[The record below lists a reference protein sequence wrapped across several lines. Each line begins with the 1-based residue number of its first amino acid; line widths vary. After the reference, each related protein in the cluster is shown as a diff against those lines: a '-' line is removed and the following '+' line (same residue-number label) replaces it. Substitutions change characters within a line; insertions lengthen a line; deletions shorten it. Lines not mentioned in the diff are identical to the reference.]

1 MHAFARMTDTELAA
15 YLDRHG
21 VQPTVQRLAIA
32 RVLLDRPQH
41 VSAEHLHAQVSAI
54 GGAVSK
60 ATVYNTLRLFVTRG
74 LAREVIVDPER
85 VFYDSTVAP
94 HHHFYNPDT
103 GELTDIPADA
113 VQFSQLPL
121 PPAGME
127 QAGVDVIVHLRRRV
141 SDR

>member
-1 MHAFARMTDTELAA
+1 MTRMTDTELSA

-21 VQPTVQRLAIA
+21 VQPTAQRLAIA
-32 RVLLDRPQH
+32 RVLLARPQH
-41 VSAEHLHAQVSAI
+41 VSAENLHAQVAAV

-60 ATVYNTLRLFVTRG
+60 ATVYNTLRLFVARG

-103 GELTDIPADA
+103 GELSDIPAEA
-113 VQFSQLPL
+113 VQFTQLPQ

-127 QAGVDVIVHLRRRV
+127 QAGVDVIVHLRRRAAG
-141 SDR
+141 R